1 MEDSENSNLTNNDSY
16 NFLLLSLYFY
26 LKKNNY
32 EETSDKIFKE
42 CKLDSIFKFPQEI
55 KEPKNEKEKL
65 TKQFIEFFY
74 SNSFG
79 NKNNTNFDLFGDF
92 WNQFWNIFTNK
103 MHMNQNLNIET
114 LLEKEKKNIV
124 NMTYSQKNIN
134 AELQNNNTTNIQNI
148 LQSNSKN
155 TLNNISNIQNLS
167 NNNIINTDDFNNINF
182 NLSNPNINNF
192 NRNISNNALN
202 NIQNSGVSLNPFN
215 SIYRNTSNLSG
226 FNHNFSGNN
235 INFNN
240 NSNASMKSKIG
251 EKFNNKNN
259 NNIDKNPSFEN
270 EEEEEE
276 ENDIFQEMDADNG
289 IQFTGKKSTN
299 IIKQENGNDLPS
311 DIYNIEHDMDTVVK
325 NNIYRGG
332 NSNSNLNLMGG
343 QIDNN
348 NNNIE
353 RVMSALPLRKDMVQN
368 NNQDYDDM

>member
-32 EETSDKIFKE
+32 EETSEKIFKE

-114 LLEKEKKNIV
+114 LLEKEKKNIM
-124 NMTYSQKNIN
+124 NMSYSQKNIKDD
-134 AELQNNNTTNIQNI
+134 LKNNNNNIQNN

-167 NNNIINTDDFNNINF
+167 NNNIINTDDFNNMNF
-182 NLSNPNINNF
+182 NLSNSNINNNF

-202 NIQNSGVSLNPFN
+202 NLNSGMSLNQFN
-215 SIYRNTSNLSG
+215 TFYRNPSNLSG
-226 FNHNFSGNN
+226 INNNNFSGNN
-235 INFNN
+235 IMFNN
-240 NSNASMKSKIG
+240 NSNSSMKSKTG
-251 EKFNNKNN
+251 EKFNNKSNN
-259 NNIDKNPSFEN
+259 NMNKNPSFEN

-276 ENDIFQEMDADNG
+276 ENDIFQEMDEDNG
-289 IQFTGKKSTN
+289 IQFTCKKSNN

-311 DIYNIEHDMDTVVK
+311 DIYNVEHDLDGAVK
-325 NNIYRGG
+325 NNIFRGG
-332 NSNSNLNLMGG
+332 NSNSNLNLMSG
-343 QIDNN
+343 QNENN
-348 NNNIE
+348 NNVE